1 MLLIS
6 IGMSLAV
13 ALAKRPPNYTVVVTA
28 ASNILASQNPYEAQ
42 PGLDFYK
49 YSPLAGLSIA
59 PFIPL
64 PVPVGIFF
72 FILTQTI
79 AFQWAFWRWSR
90 VAGYDLAASRK
101 LQWVAVASA
110 GLDLAT
116 TLQNCQVN
124 AGIFALMLLGA
135 AQYAE
140 GKPVLSGLS
149 LSLATNLKLF
159 PFTLAASLLMDF
171 RGRFWL
177 SFLGGLA
184 LWLLAPAALLGLS
197 ADRELHRQWFQRM
210 ASDRARDLSMLD
222 VGSFLEIHF
231 GLHGWLTPTAVMVGA
246 GLGLLSLRLFRRGD
260 HGRLNRFLLPLNGLY
275 VLLFSYLSESP
286 TSILA
291 VAGIFLIGA
300 RAAMGE
306 GRNRLYACAFVL
318 AFALVPLFYSSLPPA
333 ASQAWARAVHLKTVG
348 YAYVFLVNLL
358 LLQERGP
365 TPSRSA

>member
-6 IGMSLAV
+6 IGMSLGV

-28 ASNILASQNPYEAQ
+28 ASNILAGRNPYEAQ
-42 PGLDFYK
+42 PGLDFFK
-49 YSPLAGLSIA
+49 YSPLAGILIT

-64 PVPVGIFF
+64 PVPVGIFVF
-72 FILTQTI
+72 VLVQTL
-79 AFQWAFWRWSR
+79 AFLWGFWRWSR
-90 VAGYDLAASRK
+90 AAGYDLATSRK
-101 LQWVAVASA
+101 LQLVAVASLA
-110 GLDLAT
+110 IDLAT

-159 PFTLAASLLMDF
+159 PFTLAACLLTDF

-177 SFLGGLA
+177 PFLGGLA
-184 LWLLAPAALLGLS
+184 LWTLAPAALLGLP
-197 ADRELHRQWFQRM
+197 ADAELHRQWFQRM
-210 ASDRARDLSMLD
+210 ASDRGGDLSMLD

-231 GLHGWLTPTAVMVGA
+231 GLHGWLTPTAVVVGA
-246 GLGLLSLRLFRRGD
+246 GLGILSLLLFRRGE
-260 HGRLNRFLLPLNGLY
+260 HERPSRFLLPLNGLY

-300 RAAMGE
+300 RAVAGE
-306 GRNRLYACAFVL
+306 GSSRLYGCAFLL
-318 AFALVPLFYSSLPPA
+318 ALALVPVFYSDLPPTA
-333 ASQAWARAVHLKTVG
+333 FQAWARAVHLKTVG
-348 YAYVFLVNLL
+348 YAYVFVVNLL
-358 LLQERGP
+358 LLREGGR
-365 TPSRSA
+365 TLSRST